1 MADEIR
7 YVFDRKQLESQLG
20 NTLDRPTLLLNKTF
34 VRNTTTEDEVLN
46 EGAGYNYECEE
57 VQQFS
62 NRNYAMQNCMDMA
75 YNKADFFGSM
85 PAGPPHY
92 QQQ

>member
-20 NTLDRPTLLLNKTF
+20 NTLDRPTLLNRRNF
-34 VRNTTTEDEVLN
+34 IRNTTSENEILK
-46 EGAGYNYECEE
+46 EGAEYMKHEE
-57 VQQFS
+57 KMFQ
-62 NRNYAMQNCMDMA
+62 
-75 YNKADFFGSM
+75 
-85 PAGPPHY
+85 P